1 MVVVMADVDITS
13 LSVEIS
19 AESQGA
25 ELNIDKLA
33 AAISNLRTKGN
44 VSKVIDGLDKL
55 TNSLTALKSAQ
66 GDFSGLEKVTSFIE
80 GIAKVNASE
89 SAKSINTLAKSIQRI
104 PDALSGMSD
113 FSDALGFSARCNGF
127 FQFIVY
133 YSSAKRLE

>member
-1 MVVVMADVDITS
+1 MADVDITS

-113 FSDALGFSARCNGF
+113 FRMRWILCAM
-127 FQFIVY
+127 
-133 YSSAKRLE
+133 

>member
-1 MVVVMADVDITS
+1 MADVDITS

-113 FSDALGFSARCNGF
+113 FSDALDSLRDVTDSFNSLSTIQAPKGL
-127 FQFIVY
+127 
-133 YSSAKRLE
+133 SSTH